1 MATVT
6 APDMIQSIDLVSLSG
21 LNVTPAV
28 DIDGNMAD
36 IEVANL
42 PAGIYVARIV
52 TISGVH
58 TAKIVK
64 K

>member
-1 MATVT
+1 
-6 APDMIQSIDLVSLSG
+6 MIQSIDLVSLSG

-28 DIDGNMAD
+28 DIDGNMAY